1 MSRVQEKK
9 DTANEKCQQAINL
22 NITNSN
28 NIIMSGMVSKM
39 QDKERGEAAR
49 KKKQTTNINIA
60 NNIIKILL
68 HVVSRVQ
75 DKNKGRWLTK
85 NNQYQHCPPYH
96 EHHVTCG
103 VKSAR

>member
-1 MSRVQEKK
+1 MVSRVQEKK

-49 KKKQTTNINIA
+49 KKTN
-60 NNIIKILL
+60 
-68 HVVSRVQ
+68 S
-75 DKNKGRWLTK
+75 
-85 NNQYQHCPPYH
+85 QYQHCQQYH
-96 EHHVTCG
+96 QNLVTCG
-103 VKSAR
+103 VKGAR

>member
-49 KKKQTTNINIA
+49 KKTNNHNINIA

-68 HVVSRVQ
+68 RVVSRVQ
-75 DKNKGRWLTK
+75 DKDKGRWLTK
-85 NNQYQHCPPYH
+85 KQSISTLP
-96 EHHVTCG
+96 TI
-103 VKSAR
+103 S